1 MLIRKQYVEMQID
14 CKSTVNIL
22 PKKYVED
29 KDIRPESVTLKMWN
43 NMKTEALGKCRAKT
57 VNPATGDKF
66 KVDYVIVDG
75 DELTPL
81 LSRKAAERIKLITVN
96 YENFEMASAVYGSS
110 TTRTLSVEDYP
121 DVFDGKLGSLPG
133 DKIHLTLEPNA
144 EPVVK
149 TPRALPESLNCSV
162 KVELDRLEHTGVIV
176 KVDQPTDWVNQ
187 MSVAKKRSGAVRIC
201 IDPKPLN
208 LALKREHYR
217 LAVLD
222 DILPKLVNSK
232 KFAICDLQQGYLHCE
247 LDDESSLLTTFATP
261 FGRYR
266 WRRLPFGLKVC
277 SEIFQKRLQQALEG
291 LDNVHCVADYIIISV
306 SRSRGFSKD
315 VWSMGSNSTLRSV
328 ASMSMRSRS

>member
-1 MLIRKQYVEMQID
+1 MLIRKQSVEMQID
-14 CKSTVNIL
+14 CGSTVNIL
-22 PKKYVED
+22 PKKYLED

-66 KVDYVIVDG
+66 NVDYVIVDDG
-75 DELTPL
+75 ELTPL

-96 YENFEMASAVYGSS
+96 YENFEMVSAVSGSS

-133 DKIHLTLEPNA
+133 GKIHLTLEPNA
-144 EPVVK
+144 DPVVRP
-149 TPRALPESLNCSV
+149 PRTLPESLNCSV
-162 KVELDRLEHTGVIV
+162 KDELDRVEHTGVIV

-201 IDPKPLN
+201 IDPRPLN

-217 LAVLD
+217 LPVLD

-232 KFAICDLQQGYLHCE
+232 KFAVCDLQQGYLH
-247 LDDESSLLTTFATP
+247 
-261 FGRYR
+261 
-266 WRRLPFGLKVC
+266 WMMN
-277 SEIFQKRLQQALEG
+277 QA
-291 LDNVHCVADYIIISV
+291 C
-306 SRSRGFSKD
+306 
-315 VWSMGSNSTLRSV
+315 
-328 ASMSMRSRS
+328 